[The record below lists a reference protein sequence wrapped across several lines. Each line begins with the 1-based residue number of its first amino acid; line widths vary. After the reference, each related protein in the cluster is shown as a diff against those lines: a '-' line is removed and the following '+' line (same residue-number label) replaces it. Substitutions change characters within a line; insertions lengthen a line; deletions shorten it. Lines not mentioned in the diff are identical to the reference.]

1 MVPRTGNLLDIPI
14 LRTQPRSAEP
24 ETWGDAHQ
32 FVFQHLLGDS
42 GACSSLRATSPETPG
57 RTEEGDC
64 NPLVEDRETQNQCI

>member
-1 MVPRTGNLLDIPI
+1 MVPRTGNLFDIPI

-42 GACSSLRATSPETPG
+42 VHAP
-57 RTEEGDC
+57 
-64 NPLVEDRETQNQCI
+64 V